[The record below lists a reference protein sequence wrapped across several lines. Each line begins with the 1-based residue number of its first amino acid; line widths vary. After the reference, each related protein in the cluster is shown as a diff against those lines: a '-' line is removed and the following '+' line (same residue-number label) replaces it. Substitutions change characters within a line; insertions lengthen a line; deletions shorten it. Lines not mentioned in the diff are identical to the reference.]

1 MIRKLLLIAS
11 AAVATLAAQSRT
23 LDIYWI
29 DVEGGGSTLIVSPTG
44 QSLLVD
50 TGNPGPDDRDPKR
63 IFAVAQMAGLK
74 KIDMLL
80 TTHFHGDHVGGTPA
94 LSKMIPIEHYY
105 DHGDSI
111 ETTPAAAQLFNAY
124 KAVAEGKRSTVKP
137 GDRIPL
143 AGVTV
148 EVISSNGVLLDKP
161 LKGGG
166 PNSFCE
172 GAKHHDPDKTENQ
185 RSAGILLT
193 YGKFKFFDVGDLTW
207 DKETEMGCP
216 VDRIG
221 TVTLLQATHHGF
233 VNDFSGFPPL
243 YWALKPQ
250 VVIVNDGPRKGLQV
264 SAWDTIQKIQG
275 LQGVWQSHLAL
286 ATDKDH
292 NTDEKRIANLEP
304 TDQCKGNWLKA
315 SISRD
320 GKFTVTNGRNGYSET
335 YATR

>member
-1 MIRKLLLIAS
+1 MMRTLLLM
-11 AAVATLAAQSRT
+11 AAAAALLPAQPRT

-29 DVEGGGSTLIVSPTG
+29 DVEGGGSTLIVSPSG

-50 TGNPGPDDRDPKR
+50 AGNPGPDDRDPKR

-80 TTHFHGDHVGGTPA
+80 TTHFHVDHVGGTPA
-94 LSKMIPIEHYY
+94 LSKMIPIGHYY

-111 ETTPAAAQLFNAY
+111 ETTPNAVQLFNAY
-124 KAVAEGKRSTVKP
+124 KSVAEGKRTTVKP
-137 GDRIPL
+137 GDHIPL
-143 AGVTV
+143 SGVDV
-148 EVISSNGVLLDKP
+148 EVISSNGALIDKP

-172 GAKHHDPDKTENQ
+172 GAQHHDPYKTEKQ

-193 YGKFKFFDVGDLTW
+193 YSKFKFNDVGDLTW
-207 DKETEMGCP
+207 DKETELGCP
-216 VDRIG
+216 VNRIG

-250 VVIVNDGPRKGLQV
+250 VVVVNDGPRKGLQV
-264 SAWDTIQKIQG
+264 SAWDTISKIQG

-286 ATDKDH
+286 ATDKAH
-292 NTDEKRIANLEP
+292 NTDEKLIANLEA
-304 TDQCKGNWLKA
+304 TDQCKGNWIKA
-315 SISRD
+315 SVSHD

-335 YATR
+335 YTTR

>member
-1 MIRKLLLIAS
+1 MMQWVLLLVG
-11 AAVATLAAQSRT
+11 AAGLLTAQTRG

-29 DVEGGGSTLIVSPTG
+29 DVEGGAATLIVSPTG

-50 TGNPGPDDRDPKR
+50 AGNPGADDRDPKR
-63 IFAVAQMAGLK
+63 VLAVAQMAGLK

-94 LSKMIPIEHYY
+94 LAKMIPIEHYY

-111 ETTPAAAQLFNAY
+111 ETTPNAVKLFDAY
-124 KAVAEGKRSTVKP
+124 QSVAEGKRTTVKP

-143 AGVTV
+143 AGVNV
-148 EVISSNGVLLDKP
+148 EVLSANGVVLDKP

-166 PNSFCE
+166 PNPFCAD
-172 GAKHHDPDKTENQ
+172 AKQHDPDKTENQ
-185 RSAGILLT
+185 RSAGFLLT

-207 DKETEMGCP
+207 DKEMELACP
-216 VDRIG
+216 INKVG

-233 VNDFSGFPPL
+233 VNDFSGAPAL

-250 VVIVNDGPRKGLQV
+250 VVVVNDGPRKGLQV
-264 SAWDTIQKIQG
+264 SAWDTISKIEG

-286 ATDKDH
+286 ATDKAH
-292 NTDEKRIANLEP
+292 NTDEKRIANMEA
-304 TDQCKGNWLKA
+304 TDECKGNWIKA
-315 SISRD
+315 SIAKD
-320 GKFTVTNGRNGYSET
+320 GKFTVTNGRNGYSENYVT
-335 YATR
+335 K